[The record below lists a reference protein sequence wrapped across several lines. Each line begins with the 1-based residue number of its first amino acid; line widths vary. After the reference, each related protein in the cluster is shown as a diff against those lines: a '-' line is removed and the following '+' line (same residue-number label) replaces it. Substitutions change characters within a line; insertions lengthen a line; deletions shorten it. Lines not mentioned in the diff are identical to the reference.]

1 MELHFL
7 QEIVS
12 MFILSSVVVL
22 VCYKLKIPTIIGLLL
37 TGLLCG
43 PSALGIVANH
53 EAVDIMAEVGVA
65 LLLFTI
71 GMELSAKELIRMKK
85 SLIIG
90 GGGQVFLTV
99 LIISCI
105 CIYFVGFSKALV
117 FGCLI
122 ALSSTAIV
130 LSLFQ
135 QKAQTESPQGRASLS
150 ILIFQDLIIVP
161 MMLLF
166 PLLVGNLEMTIS
178 GTLFALTTDLG
189 LIIGIWLFGYFVLP
203 RLMLSV
209 VRTKSRELMLM
220 TTLGLCLAI
229 ALLTASVGLSLSLG
243 AFIAGLLLAESE
255 YSLSVMENVLPF
267 KEVFTSIFF
276 ISVGMLLDIN
286 FFFNNI
292 FSILSIGSV
301 IIIIK
306 ILIII
311 PVVLFSG
318 LSMRTA
324 IITALSLAQVGE
336 FSFVLARSA
345 IGLELISQIEYQ
357 TFLASSILTM
367 GLTPLFMNYAPNCAN
382 AMLKLLGS
390 NSKPEQDEVGEEA
403 TSIKDHIIIIG
414 FGIGGKNLAHVA
426 KESKIPYI
434 ISEMNPDT
442 VSKFRETEPI
452 LHGDA
457 SYPLVLEH
465 LSVKTAKVL
474 AIMVTDPIG
483 ARAVIGNAKKLNP
496 NLHII
501 VRARFVT
508 EVQSLLEAGANE
520 VIPEE
525 FETSIEVF
533 ARILNH
539 YLVPKQQID
548 VHISKIRQDNYHITR
563 NVNLSNSQS
572 LVEQLPNLQFASY
585 LIETGSKLEGQ
596 ALKDG
601 DLRVHHVTVVGI
613 RRQGENITEITAQTT
628 LMADDIVYLFG
639 TQDNLFQAELLF
651 LACPECKNIMEQ
663 MRETEL

>member
-22 VCYKLKIPTIIGLLL
+22 ICYKIKIPTIIGLLI

-43 PSALGIVANH
+43 PSALGIVSNH
-53 EAVDIMAEVGVA
+53 HAVDIMAEVGVA

-85 SLIIG
+85 ALIVG

-99 LIISCI
+99 FVIAGI
-105 CIYFVGFSKALV
+105 CSFFTTFPKALV

-135 QKAQTESPQGRASLS
+135 QKAQTESPQGRSCLS

-166 PLLVGNLEMTIS
+166 PLLVGNLEMTFS
-178 GTLFALTTDLG
+178 GTLFALFIDLA
-189 LIIGIWLFGYFVLP
+189 LIIGILVFGKYILP

-286 FFFNNI
+286 FFFSNI
-292 FSILSIGSV
+292 FSIVGIGTG
-301 IIIIK
+301 IIVIK
-306 ILIII
+306 ILIMV
-311 PVVLFSG
+311 PVVVFSG
-318 LSMRTA
+318 LSLRTA

-345 IGLELISQIEYQ
+345 IGLDLISDMEYQ
-357 TFLASSILTM
+357 TFLAASIMTM
-367 GLTPLFMNYAPNCAN
+367 GLTPVFMSYAPKIAGDF
-382 AMLKLLGS
+382 LKRFGV
-390 NSKPEQDEVGEEA
+390 KAKVVQEEVGDECGA
-403 TSIKDHIIIIG
+403 IKEHIIIIG

-442 VSKFRETEPI
+442 VAKYRDTEPI

-465 LSVKTAKVL
+465 LNVKTAKVL
-474 AIMVTDPIG
+474 AIMVTDPVG
-483 ARAVIGNAKKLNP
+483 ARAVISNAKKINP
-496 NLHII
+496 HLHII
-501 VRARFVT
+501 VRARFVS

-539 YLVPKQQID
+539 YLIPKQQID
-548 VHISKIRQDNYHITR
+548 LHITQIREMNYHVVR
-563 NVNLSNSQS
+563 SVNLSSSQS
-572 LVEQLPNLQFASY
+572 LVGHLPDLQFTSY
-585 LIETGSKLEGQ
+585 IVEENAFLDGQILENSE
-596 ALKDG
+596 
-601 DLRVHHVTVVGI
+601 LRVHHVTVAGI
-613 RRQGENITEITAQTT
+613 HRDGENITKITAQTK
-628 LMADDIVYLFG
+628 LQENDIVYLFG
-639 TQDNLFQAELLF
+639 TQDNLYHVESLF
-651 LACPECKNIMEQ
+651 LSDLKQ
-663 MRETEL
+663 